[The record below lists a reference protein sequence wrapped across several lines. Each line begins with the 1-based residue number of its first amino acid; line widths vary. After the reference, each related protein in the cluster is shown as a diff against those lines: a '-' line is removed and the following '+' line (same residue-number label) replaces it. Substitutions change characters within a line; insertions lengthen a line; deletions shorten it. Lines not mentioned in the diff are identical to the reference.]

1 MSLALPELTTIAS
14 EIVLSLYPILIKVVD
29 TGLDSQLLAR
39 TTTFAILAFVL
50 TSTSSLT
57 AVFQQPV
64 TLLILGAL
72 NFVHIG
78 TSYLAFQDLPA
89 GPAMALFY
97 TYPFWNLLLSWMV
110 LGDKIDVAT
119 LPWFLLAFVGSW
131 FVVKSMTKEEV
142 FQDKKAEEKPT
153 NVSRG
158 VFAAIAAAFTE
169 AAIYLV
175 TRSLNASTPFAM
187 MFQLYGGALIVLL
200 VGLLGLGKPLL
211 SDTKLSTWLPL
222 IGFNA
227 LIGFIGYALRFW
239 SIPRLSVTVFSILSF
254 VGVFSAYV
262 FGLRF
267 VNEVPS
273 WDSLLGGGLIA
284 AAIAA
289 LRINSTSITE

>member
-39 TTTFAILAFVL
+39 TTTFTVLALAL
-50 TSTSSLT
+50 TSQGALT
-57 AVFQQPV
+57 AVFNQPV

-97 TYPFWNLLLSWMV
+97 TYPFWNLLLAWMV
-110 LGDKIDVAT
+110 LGERLDVST
-119 LPWFLLAFVGSW
+119 LPWFVLAFIGSW

-142 FQDKKAEEKPT
+142 FKDTKGEEKRNIP
-153 NVSRG
+153 RG
-158 VFAAIAAAFTE
+158 VFAALAAAFTE
-169 AAIYLV
+169 GGIYLI
-175 TRSLNASTPFAM
+175 TKSLNATTPFAM
-187 MFQLYGGALIVLL
+187 MFQLYGGALLFL
-200 VGLLGLGKPLL
+200 LLGLISLGKPLL
-211 SDTKLSTWLPL
+211 SDTKMSTWIPL

-239 SIPRLSVTVFSILSF
+239 SIPRLSVTIFSILSF
-254 VGVFSAYV
+254 VGVFSAYI
-262 FGLRF
+262 FGVRF

-273 WDSLLGGGLIA
+273 WDSLIGGGLIA
-284 AAIAA
+284 TAIAA
-289 LRINSTSITE
+289 LRINSTTISE

>member
-1 MSLALPELTTIAS
+1 MSFALPELTTMAS

-39 TTTFAILAFVL
+39 TTTFAVLAFAL
-50 TSTSSLT
+50 TTQSGLT
-57 AVFQQPV
+57 AVLQQPV

-97 TYPFWNLLLSWMV
+97 TYPFWNLLLSWLV
-110 LGDKIDVAT
+110 LGETIDVST

-131 FVVKSMTKEEV
+131 FVVKSMTQEEV
-142 FQDKKAEEKPT
+142 FQDKKAQDT
-153 NVSRG
+153 SSHVSRG

-169 AAIYLV
+169 AGIYLV
-175 TRSLNASTPFAM
+175 TKSLNATTPFAM
-187 MFQLYGGALIVLL
+187 MFQLYGGALVCLL
-200 VGLLGLGKPLL
+200 VGLLSLGKPLL
-211 SDTKLSTWLPL
+211 SDTKSSTWIPL

-239 SIPRLSVTVFSILSF
+239 SIPRLSVTIFSILSF

-267 VNEVPS
+267 VNEVPN

-284 AAIAA
+284 TAIAA
-289 LRINSTSITE
+289 LRINSTGITE

>member
-39 TTTFAILAFVL
+39 TTTFAVLALAL
-50 TSTSSLT
+50 TSGTSLT
-57 AVFQQPV
+57 AIIQQPV

-110 LGDKIDVAT
+110 LEEKIDAT
-119 LPWFLLAFVGSW
+119 TIPWFLLAFVGSW
-131 FVVKSMTKEEV
+131 FVVKSMTKEEL
-142 FQDKKAEEKPT
+142 FQDKKAEAPT
-153 NVSRG
+153 HVFRG
-158 VFAAIAAAFTE
+158 IFAAIAAAFTE
-169 AAIYLV
+169 AGIYLV
-175 TRSLNASTPFAM
+175 TKSLNATTPFAM
-187 MFQLYGGALIVLL
+187 MLQLYGGALFVLL

-211 SDTKLSTWLPL
+211 SDTKLSTWIPL

-239 SIPRLSVTVFSILSF
+239 SIPRLSVTIFSILSF

-284 AAIAA
+284 TAIAA
-289 LRINSTSITE
+289 LRINSTGKAE

>member
-39 TTTFAILAFVL
+39 TTTFAVLAFAL
-50 TSTSSLT
+50 TSASSLT
-57 AVFQQPV
+57 AVLQQPL

-72 NFVHIG
+72 NFAHIG

-97 TYPFWNLLLSWMV
+97 TYPFWNLLLSWII
-110 LGDKIDVAT
+110 LGETIDT
-119 LPWFLLAFVGSW
+119 TMLPWFFLAFVGSW

-142 FQDKKAEEKPT
+142 FKDKQAQDSST
-153 NVSRG
+153 NISRG

-169 AAIYLV
+169 SGIYLV
-175 TRSLNASTPFAM
+175 TRSLNATTPFAM
-187 MFQLYGGALIVLL
+187 MFQLYGGALVWLL

-222 IGFNA
+222 LGFNA

-239 SIPRLSVTVFSILSF
+239 SIPRLSVTIFSILSF

-273 WDSLLGGGLIA
+273 WDSLVGGGLIA
-284 AAIAA
+284 TAIAA
-289 LRINSTSITE
+289 LRINSTGRAE

>member
-1 MSLALPELTTIAS
+1 MALALPELTTIAS

-39 TTTFAILAFVL
+39 TTTFAILAFAL
-50 TSTSSLT
+50 TSQAGLT
-57 AVFQQPV
+57 AVLQQPV

-97 TYPFWNLLLSWMV
+97 TYPFWNLLLSWII
-110 LGDKIDVAT
+110 LGETIDTST
-119 LPWFLLAFVGSW
+119 LPWFFLAFIGSW

-142 FQDKKAEEKPT
+142 FKDKQAEEST
-153 NVSRG
+153 HISRG

-169 AAIYLV
+169 AGIYLV
-175 TRSLNASTPFAM
+175 TKSINATTPFAM
-187 MFQLYGGALIVLL
+187 MFQLYGGALLWLL
-200 VGLLGLGKPLL
+200 VGFLGLNKPLL
-211 SDTKLSTWLPL
+211 SDTKLSTWIPL

-239 SIPRLSVTVFSILSF
+239 SIPRLSVTIFSILSF
-254 VGVFSAYV
+254 VGVFSAYI

-267 VNEVPS
+267 VNEVPT

-284 AAIAA
+284 TAIAA
-289 LRINSTSITE
+289 LRINSTDRTE